1 MTKLSLAE
9 IRELNDVEIRQKIEE
24 YEQERYALRFKAAT
38 EVVENPMNIRHA
50 RRIVARLHTVL
61 AERAATAKAR

>member
-9 IRELNDVEIRQKIEE
+9 IRELNDVEIRAKIAE

-38 EVVENPMNIRHA
+38 EVVANPMDIRHA
-50 RRIVARLHTVL
+50 RRTVARLQTVL
-61 AERAATAKAR
+61 AERAAKAKAT